1 MKKLFVEVKNGG
13 KMTYS
18 VSDLNKLDRMY
29 ETEVFER
36 KEKRV
41 MSPFKK
47 EMQKSF
53 QAQVRDYA
61 FEKILDRHLYTF
73 KYMLVIPD
81 PYGVAKQTA
90 LILFNSSKEY
100 KVVYRVLGDTPDCD
114 FTGETGFTTRH
125 RVPILGLYGGR
136 NNKIDLK
143 LVDKNGEVVKHR
155 MLQIYV
161 SPIQENIRKMV
172 SDNDM
177 KMSHFGFILLNT
189 AIGSPVAID
198 GHGDVRYSLQ
208 IKTGR
213 LGMIPLANG
222 HFLLVDKTANR
233 VDKYGKV
240 TPCRYHEIDYMGR
253 VYKTYLLEHKIG
265 RAIAQHGESLF
276 FITSSDDEHLSD
288 RIA

>member
-81 PYGVAKQTA
+81 PYGVSKADMHLFC
-90 LILFNSSKEY
+90 LILQKSIKLCTEFS
-100 KVVYRVLGDTPDCD
+100 VIHLIVILRVRQDLLQDTEFLYLD
-114 FTGETGFTTRH
+114 FMEEE
-125 RVPILGLYGGR
+125 I
-136 NNKIDLK
+136 
-143 LVDKNGEVVKHR
+143 
-155 MLQIYV
+155 
-161 SPIQENIRKMV
+161 IR
-172 SDNDM
+172 
-177 KMSHFGFILLNT
+177 
-189 AIGSPVAID
+189 
-198 GHGDVRYSLQ
+198 
-208 IKTGR
+208 
-213 LGMIPLANG
+213 
-222 HFLLVDKTANR
+222 
-233 VDKYGKV
+233 
-240 TPCRYHEIDYMGR
+240 
-253 VYKTYLLEHKIG
+253 
-265 RAIAQHGESLF
+265 
-276 FITSSDDEHLSD
+276 
-288 RIA
+288 

>member
-73 KYMLVIPD
+73 KYLLVIPN
-81 PYGVAKQTA
+81 PYGLAKQTA
-90 LILFNSSKEY
+90 LILFNSSKEC
-100 KVVYRVLGDTPDCD
+100 KVVYRVIGDTPDCD
-114 FTGETGFTTRH
+114 FTGETEYTTRH

-136 NNKIDLK
+136 NNKIDLS
-143 LVDKNGEVVKHR
+143 LVD
-155 MLQIYV
+155 
-161 SPIQENIRKMV
+161 
-172 SDNDM
+172 
-177 KMSHFGFILLNT
+177 
-189 AIGSPVAID
+189 
-198 GHGDVRYSLQ
+198 
-208 IKTGR
+208 
-213 LGMIPLANG
+213 
-222 HFLLVDKTANR
+222 
-233 VDKYGKV
+233 
-240 TPCRYHEIDYMGR
+240 
-253 VYKTYLLEHKIG
+253 
-265 RAIAQHGESLF
+265 
-276 FITSSDDEHLSD
+276 
-288 RIA
+288 